1 MEASAASIALNLLAF
16 VGAGAYVLGQTSAR
30 GVSPVD
36 RRLGAL
42 FTVLMALVG
51 VRALRWW
58 LEVEA
63 LRRVEEALAA
73 LLPLF
78 ALFLA
83 EGLLRRHAPSW
94 LKRVV
99 AIGAVIF
106 MLAAMLRPTSIAPL
120 FAYALGAFVSLSL
133 MSLAVLLAARDRAS
147 LSAGENDAI
156 SALFVG
162 LIIAVPLGATDFLAG
177 AGVSPIRAGGLGLLV
192 FILAV
197 ARVTARGGGG
207 LGVVEEVF
215 WAALAA
221 ALGFA
226 MFAFVFGAPP
236 LLGALASFA
245 LVAALVLVLRIVQYV
260 RELREARLRTS
271 FWRAV
276 AEAPADNLDAFL
288 DRMLDAPE
296 LRRAHL
302 LEGSALAGY
311 DQAAL
316 LRGFDQGPVLAI
328 AEARAW
334 GAGALEQLNMLF
346 DEQEATH
353 VILVTGEP
361 LRLLFVNLPR
371 IGAGP
376 DVDLQLQLLAK
387 LAGQAARA

>member
-16 VGAGAYVLGQTSAR
+16 VGAGAYVLGQTNAR
-30 GVSPVD
+30 GASPVD
-36 RRLGAL
+36 QRLGAL

-58 LEVEA
+58 LEIEA
-63 LRRVEEALAA
+63 LRRIEEAIAA

-94 LKRVV
+94 LKKAI
-99 AIGAVIF
+99 AIGVAIF
-106 MLAAMLRPTSIAPL
+106 MLVAVLRPVSIAPL

-133 MSLAVLLAARDRAS
+133 IGLAIFLAARDRAS

-197 ARVTARGGGG
+197 ARVTAHGGGG
-207 LGVVEEVF
+207 LSVVEEVF

-226 MFAFVFGAPP
+226 VFAFVFGALS
-236 LLGALASFA
+236 LLAALTWFA
-245 LVAALVLVLRIVQYV
+245 LIAALVLVFRIVQYV
-260 RELREARLRTS
+260 RELREARSRSS
-271 FWRAV
+271 FWRAF
-276 AEAPADNLDAFL
+276 AEAPTSNLDAFL

-296 LRRAHL
+296 LQRAHL
-302 LEGSALAGY
+302 LEGAALAGY
-311 DQAAL
+311 DHAAL
-316 LRGFDQGPVLAI
+316 VRGFDQGPVLNI

-334 GAGALEQLNMLF
+334 GAGALEQLNVLF
-346 DEQEATH
+346 DEHEATH
-353 VILVTGEP
+353 VILVTREP

-371 IGAGP
+371 VGTGP

>member
-1 MEASAASIALNLLAF
+1 MESSAASIALNLLAF
-16 VGAGAYVLGQTSAR
+16 IGAGAYVLGQTNAR
-30 GVSPVD
+30 GASAVD
-36 RRLGAL
+36 QRLGAL
-42 FTVLMALVG
+42 FTVLMSLVG

-63 LRRVEEALAA
+63 LRRVEETLAA
-73 LLPLF
+73 VLPLF

-83 EGLLRRHAPSW
+83 EGLLRRHAPAW
-94 LKRVV
+94 LKKAI
-99 AIGAVIF
+99 AIGAAIF
-106 MLAAMLRPTSIAPL
+106 MLAAVLRPTSLAPL
-120 FAYALGAFVSLSL
+120 FAYALGTFVSLAL
-133 MSLAVLLAARDRAS
+133 ISLAVFLAARDRAS

-197 ARVTARGGGG
+197 ARVTAHGGGG
-207 LGVVEEVF
+207 LSVVEEVF

-221 ALGFA
+221 ALSYIVFI
-226 MFAFVFGAPP
+226 FVFGAPP
-236 LLGALASFA
+236 SFA
-245 LVAALVLVLRIVQYV
+245 ALTLFALIAALVLTFRIVQYV
-260 RELREARLRTS
+260 RELREARSRSS
-271 FWRAV
+271 FWRAF
-276 AEAPADNLDAFL
+276 AEAPADDLDTFL

-296 LRRAHL
+296 LQRAHL
-302 LEGSALAGY
+302 IEGAALAGY

-316 LRGFDQGPVLAI
+316 LRGFDRGPVLSI

-334 GAGALEQLNMLF
+334 GAGALEQLNVLF

-353 VILVTGEP
+353 VILVTREP

-371 IGAGP
+371 VGAGP

-387 LAGQAARA
+387 LAGQVARA